1 MEFKKSGFNE
11 EDSATLAGVAAMYQN
26 VADDAISAGE
36 SANFIIS
43 QMKAFGLEAEDA
55 THIIDALNE
64 VSNTQAVSSADL
76 ANNLGKASAAMAL
89 GNNTYEQAL
98 SMMTA
103 ITEINR
109 SGAKSAR
116 ALVSVQSRLTQVL
129 DEQSST
135 GKALVEIYNGLGIA
149 LKDQNGQLRP
159 TFEIFKDLAAVWPN
173 LTTNQRDYIALTQA
187 GANQTSNFV
196 ALMDN
201 FDAALKAEATA
212 MESSGSAAKENAA
225 YMESLE
231 AQTTQLKATFQDFAN
246 NVIDKE
252 LVSSILALA
261 NDVLGALNTE
271 TGKTITQ
278 WGLLTGVLTGG
289 IVIYGQIAGKLL
301 SAGSAVVTLGKALS
315 AGTATA
321 TMFTS
326 AALPIAAALSA
337 IAIAGWEVYKWY
349 KETHKPLQEYTEEI
363 QSNTEQLE
371 KNRDRIAEIEQMSWT
386 DKTPEILDEYD
397 ALVQQNEELQRN
409 IDLLEERR
417 RNQAVRQARSGGQV
431 QQSSTYSFD
440 GLSWSTDSEEE
451 AWNTLAST
459 LGMAGASIDEV
470 KEKAKELGY
479 ILQENAV
486 MVKVDADAYNEDLTA
501 SMQEYAD
508 QLNSTHSLNQD
519 QLRDFESL
527 KTEVGERVAGLQQLQ
542 AEGET
547 LTDSEQALI
556 TVYEQLIQAE
566 ADATDFTEKY
576 GEAQKLTLAQVD
588 LLISKFPEA
597 HDQITKVGD
606 AYYYT
611 GNGALN
617 AASSIMDANGDIVA
631 DEKATVDA
639 VIAQIQRQLNAYA
652 ELVRVKRAV
661 YAGYV
666 KSGQKDSELGRQAEA
681 EWIAAS
687 KAWNEVQQ
695 ARFNISSAL
704 ATGRVTYSG
713 NKKNTGIGTGTSKTT
728 TKKATDLALEE
739 FKNLQKDLEHQR
751 ELGLIGEEEYY
762 NKLEQLIK
770 DYKAK
775 ATAHMKEYG
784 TDVDTIN
791 RNMYQYEEEIYKGRT
806 KLADKLKEQQEKAA
820 EEAAKAQKEA
830 LEAQKK
836 AAEALEKA
844 EKEIKQAYED
854 MFEYL
859 IGEIDEELDVL
870 NEQLDEIDK
879 KYDDELKRLEA
890 KNELTESQ
898 VELEEKLNKL
908 AKARSQKL
916 LVYKDGRFQYI
927 SDVDTISQATE
938 ELEEYNRQQLLKQ
951 QKEDIENRRELE
963 KKDIQ
968 STIDALEKKKKAFNK
983 FLDDYRDYQKA
994 LDIEQKLGIN
1004 LEKDNWKSSLSNLRD
1019 YMTEYD
1025 SILGQISSSLEASVE
1040 TQKQLQQ
1047 SLLDNQLR
1055 LQEESIKAQ
1064 DEYISKLAER
1074 NKIKETLLSGGKVPF
1089 TTWDGSQG
1097 NIYLDYNQ
1105 DFVAKNAMEEVL
1117 GHYLEDVG
1125 DYYNPWADYDK
1136 AIETVL
1142 EEARLGGYEPR
1153 QDLLESLKQQKANQD
1168 AARAQGLIS
1177 GHGSSTIIYGGI
1189 GWDSS
1194 DNEDYTNWGN
1204 SGFNNHYHD
1213 DDDDDYDDRYQTHT
1227 GSTVYQDAYDKYIS
1241 EGDYESAKEVIEEAE
1256 ARGQTVNKHASG
1268 TLSSAGGLSL
1278 VGEKGPEL
1286 RVLNSGDGIIPADAT
1301 RNLWDWAKF
1310 SPKEFNGGTMI
1321 HIANLNLPNVR
1332 DGNDFV
1338 KYMVNNF
1345 WRETV
1350 QYAST

>member
-1 MEFKKSGFNE
+1 
-11 EDSATLAGVAAMYQN
+11 MYQN

-89 GNNTYEQAL
+89 GNNTYEQSLA
-98 SMMTA
+98 MMTA

-135 GKALVEIYNGLGIA
+135 GKALVAIYNDLGIA

-159 TFEIFKDLAAVWPN
+159 TFEIFKDLAEKWPT

-201 FDAALKAEATA
+201 FEAALKAEATA
-212 MESSGSAAKENAA
+212 MESSGSAARENAA

-252 LVSSILALA
+252 LVSTALTGLNNA
-261 NDVLGALNTE
+261 LEALNTPV
-271 TGKTITQ
+271 GKAVTQ
-278 WGLLTGVLTGG
+278 WTLLTGVFTGG
-289 IVIYGQIAGKLL
+289 ITIYGQIAGKLGGIAKTVGIDL
-301 SAGSAVVTLGKALS
+301 VNSFKNLTMMVSGAQGPLLAT
-315 AGTATA
+315 GTALGNT
-321 TMFTS
+321 TS
-326 AALPIAAALSA
+326 MALPFAAALSA
-337 IAIAGWEVYKWY
+337 IAIAGWEVYKWI
-349 KETHKPLQEYTEEI
+349 KETHKPLQEYTDEI

-409 IDLLEERR
+409 IDLLEKRQSS
-417 RNQAVRQARSGGQV
+417 QAKRQARSGGQV
-431 QQSSTYSFD
+431 QQGNTYSFD
-440 GLSWSTDSEEE
+440 GLLWSTDTEEE

-479 ILQENAV
+479 TLQEHAI

-501 SMQEYAD
+501 SMQNYVD

-556 TVYEQLIQAE
+556 AVYEQLIQAE

-597 HDQITKVGD
+597 RDQITKVGD

-617 AASSIMDANGDIVA
+617 AASSIMDANGNIVA

-639 VIAQIQRQLNAYA
+639 VIAQIQRQLDAYA
-652 ELVRVKRAV
+652 ELIRVKRAI

-681 EWIAAS
+681 EWVAAS
-687 KAWNEVQQ
+687 EAWNEVQQ
-695 ARFNISSAL
+695 ARLNISSAL

-713 NKKNTGIGTGTSKTT
+713 NRKDTGIGTGTSKATKAT
-728 TKKATDLALEE
+728 AKKATDLALEE

-751 ELGLIGEEEYY
+751 ELGLISEEEYY
-762 NKLEQLIK
+762 NKLEQLVK
-770 DYKAK
+770 NYKAK

-791 RNMYQYEEEIYKGRT
+791 RNMYQYEEEIYKGRA
-806 KLADKLKEQQEKAA
+806 KLADDLAEQQKKDA
-820 EEAAKAQKEA
+820 EEAAQAQKEA
-830 LEAQKK
+830 LEQQKSDYET
-836 AAEALEKA
+836 AINYV
-844 EKEIKQAYED
+844 IKQ
-854 MFEYL
+854 
-859 IGEIDEELDVL
+859 IDK
-870 NEQLDEIDK
+870 EIDK
-879 KYDDELKRLEA
+879 LQDLRDQTEQYYDDK
-890 KNELTESQ
+890 
-898 VELEEKLNKL
+898 
-908 AKARSQKL
+908 
-916 LVYKDGRFQYI
+916 
-927 SDVDTISQATE
+927 
-938 ELEEYNRQQLLKQ
+938 
-951 QKEDIENRRELE
+951 
-963 KKDIQ
+963 
-968 STIDALEKKKKAFNK
+968 IDALNDANDELERQIQYEQLLNNLAQAKDKQLYVFQNGQFQYVQDVEAIASAQAELDAYERDEALRKEVENLETLKDQALASIDKQIEGWEKYKEEWEGVTTQYQEQQDKLLAEQVLGIDMEQSNWETRLANVQSFVDQYNAILSQLNSGTTISPTSNAVGGGGANITSGSGGWSGISHDTDSDSDRDEVIKNNTSIGK
-983 FLDDYRDYQKA
+983 GRDYLAEAIAAADKGDIDKA
-994 LDIEQKLGIN
+994 
-1004 LEKDNWKSSLSNLRD
+1004 
-1019 YMTEYD
+1019 Y
-1025 SILGQISSSLEASVE
+1025 A
-1040 TQKQLQQ
+1040 
-1047 SLLDNQLR
+1047 LLDERDKKLDAQGRNSAGGVNK
-1055 LQEESIKAQ
+1055 EESRDI
-1064 DEYISKLAER
+1064 INTHL
-1074 NKIKETLLSGGKVPF
+1074 
-1089 TTWDGSQG
+1089 DGYVTS
-1097 NIYLDYNQ
+1097 
-1105 DFVAKNAMEEVL
+1105 
-1117 GHYLEDVG
+1117 
-1125 DYYNPWADYDK
+1125 
-1136 AIETVL
+1136 
-1142 EEARLGGYEPR
+1142 
-1153 QDLLESLKQQKANQD
+1153 
-1168 AARAQGLIS
+1168 
-1177 GHGSSTIIYGGI
+1177 
-1189 GWDSS
+1189 
-1194 DNEDYTNWGN
+1194 
-1204 SGFNNHYHD
+1204 
-1213 DDDDDYDDRYQTHT
+1213 
-1227 GSTVYQDAYDKYIS
+1227 
-1241 EGDYESAKEVIEEAE
+1241 
-1256 ARGQTVNKHASG
+1256 KHATG
-1268 TLSSAGGLSL
+1268 TLSAPGGLSL
-1278 VGEKGPEL
+1278 VGERGPEL

-1301 RNLWDWAKF
+1301 RNLWDWAAY
-1310 SPKEFNGGTMI
+1310 SPKDFMGRMGSDNI
-1321 HIANLNLPNVR
+1321 FHIGNIALPNVT
-1332 DGNDFV
+1332 DAKSFV
-1338 KYMVNNF
+1338 NGLKQLAYQ
-1345 WRETV
+1345 RA
-1350 QYAST
+1350 YKRA

>member
-1 MEFKKSGFNE
+1 
-11 EDSATLAGVAAMYQN
+11 MYQN

-159 TFEIFKDLAAVWPN
+159 TFEIFKDLAKVWPN
-173 LTTNQRDYIALTQA
+173 LTTNQKDYIALTQA

-212 MESSGSAAKENAA
+212 MESSGSAARENAA

-252 LVSSILALA
+252 LVSSVLTLA
-261 NDVLGALNTE
+261 NDALGLLNTE

-278 WGLLTGVLTGG
+278 WALLTGVFTGG
-289 IVIYGQIAGKLL
+289 LTIYGQIASKLIGAAKSGL
-301 SAGSAVVTLGKALS
+301 TFASAITG
-315 AGTATA
+315 AGTAASGAAVGFGTLA
-321 TMFTS
+321 TT
-326 AALPIAAALSA
+326 ALPIAAILAGV
-337 IAIAGWEVYKWY
+337 AIAGWEVYKWI
-349 KETHKPLQEYTEEI
+349 KDTHKPLQEYTEEI

-371 KNRDRIAEIEQMSWT
+371 QNRDRLAEIEQMSWT

-409 IDLLEERR
+409 IDLLEKRQSS
-417 RNQAVRQARSGGQV
+417 QAKRQARSGGQV
-431 QQSSTYSFD
+431 QQGNTYSFD
-440 GLSWSTDSEEE
+440 GLLWSTDTEEE
-451 AWNTLAST
+451 AWDTLAST

-479 ILQENAV
+479 TLQEHAI
-486 MVKVDADAYNEDLTA
+486 MVKVDADAYNEDLTD
-501 SMQEYAD
+501 SMQNYVD

-547 LTDSEQALI
+547 LTSSEQALI
-556 TVYEQLIQAE
+556 AVYEQLIQAE

-617 AASSIMDANGDIVA
+617 AASSIMDANGNIVA

-666 KSGQKDSELGRQAEA
+666 KSGQKDSELGRRAEA

-687 KAWNEVQQ
+687 EAWNEVQQ
-695 ARFNISSAL
+695 ARLNIGSAL
-704 ATGRVTYSG
+704 ATGRVTYTG
-713 NKKNTGIGTGTSKTT
+713 DRKDTGIGTGTSKTT
-728 TKKATDLALEE
+728 KKTTKKDKATDLALEE

-751 ELGLIGEEEYY
+751 ELGLIKEEEYY
-762 NKLEQLIK
+762 DKLEQLVK

-791 RNMYQYEEEIYKGRT
+791 RNMYQYEEEIYKGRA
-806 KLADKLKEQQEKAA
+806 KLADDLAEQQKKAAEKAA
-820 EEAAKAQKEA
+820 QAQKEAAEKAAQAQKEA
-830 LEAQKK
+830 LEKQKEDFET
-836 AAEALEKA
+836 AVNYV
-844 EKEIKQAYED
+844 IKQ
-854 MFEYL
+854 
-859 IGEIDEELDVL
+859 IDEE
-870 NEQLDEIDK
+870 IDK
-879 KYDDELKRLEA
+879 LQDLRDQTEQYYDDKIDAVNKANDALEDQIQHEEL
-890 KNELTESQ
+890 
-898 VELEEKLNKL
+898 LNNL
-908 AKARSQKL
+908 AKAKDKQLYVFQNGQFQYVQDVEAIASAQAELDAYERDKALQKEVENLETLKEQALASIDKQIEGWEKYKEQWESVTTQYQEQQEKL
-916 LVYKDGRFQYI
+916 LAEQVLGI
-927 SDVDTISQATE
+927 DT
-938 ELEEYNRQQLLKQ
+938 
-951 QKEDIENRRELE
+951 
-963 KKDIQ
+963 
-968 STIDALEKKKKAFNK
+968 
-983 FLDDYRDYQKA
+983 
-994 LDIEQKLGIN
+994 EQKNWETRLENVQSFVDQYNSILSRLGAVDSRISSGTAN
-1004 LEKDNWKSSLSNLRD
+1004 NASTPVSGNGWHLDYSKGNTQYASAMDDPGVTDEWKQANSKSLS
-1019 YMTEYD
+1019 
-1025 SILGQISSSLEASVE
+1025 SA
-1040 TQKQLQQ
+1040 
-1047 SLLDNQLR
+1047 
-1055 LQEESIKAQ
+1055 IKSAVSTGVKIGSGVAIGA
-1064 DEYISKLAER
+1064 ISK
-1074 NKIKETLLSGGKVPF
+1074 
-1089 TTWDGSQG
+1089 GS
-1097 NIYLDYNQ
+1097 I
-1105 DFVAKNAMEEVL
+1105 A
-1117 GHYLEDVG
+1117 
-1125 DYYNPWADYDK
+1125 
-1136 AIETVL
+1136 
-1142 EEARLGGYEPR
+1142 
-1153 QDLLESLKQQKANQD
+1153 S
-1168 AARAQGLIS
+1168 
-1177 GHGSSTIIYGGI
+1177 
-1189 GWDSS
+1189 
-1194 DNEDYTNWGN
+1194 
-1204 SGFNNHYHD
+1204 
-1213 DDDDDYDDRYQTHT
+1213 
-1227 GSTVYQDAYDKYIS
+1227 
-1241 EGDYESAKEVIEEAE
+1241 
-1256 ARGQTVNKHASG
+1256 KHASG
-1268 TLSSAGGLSL
+1268 TLSASGGLSL
-1278 VGEKGPEL
+1278 VGERGPEL
-1286 RVLNSGDGIIPADAT
+1286 RVLNSGDGVIPADAT
-1301 RNLWDWAKF
+1301 RNLWDWGAYN
-1310 SPKEFNGGTMI
+1310 PKDFMSGINSDNI
-1321 HIANLNLPNVR
+1321 FHIGNIALPNVT
-1332 DGNDFV
+1332 DAKSFV
-1338 KYMVNNF
+1338 NGLKQLAYQ
-1345 WRETV
+1345 RA
-1350 QYAST
+1350 YKRA